1 MAEASFILRGAVG
14 LILLVAAIQKLG
26 ATREFAASIE
36 QVGLPEPAARAIAP
50 ATVLA
55 ELLVGTL
62 LLVSLV
68 DPAFAVVA
76 GLSTTLLAASFVGY
90 GLLSA
95 ARGVQGSCFCFGPSA
110 PVPGGR
116 RLTLIRAFFI
126 LVERRGPGLRFRG
139 QLGHHGGEGRRAE
152 STDAFP
158 DGMTRRRV
166 ALSLALGAAAA
177 VWQVGVAF
185 GAFWFN
191 LDPSSGPP
199 GTTVAGRSVG
209 QGSGTSAASTALPAY
224 LVAQGEHPESG
235 TRLPDVI
242 VDSAG
247 NVTVRFVV
255 PNVPPGAYEV
265 WVHCEPCGPTSG
277 GRTDLP
283 VASFTVTLGPPAT
296 DTEKTSLVDS
306 VQHALPV
313 LGTWAVVSIAA
324 SAWLVALFRRHRRD
338 RSAG

>member
-1 MAEASFILRGAVG
+1 
-14 LILLVAAIQKLG
+14 
-26 ATREFAASIE
+26 
-36 QVGLPEPAARAIAP
+36 
-50 ATVLA
+50 
-55 ELLVGTL
+55 
-62 LLVSLV
+62 
-68 DPAFAVVA
+68 
-76 GLSTTLLAASFVGY
+76 
-90 GLLSA
+90 
-95 ARGVQGSCFCFGPSA
+95 
-110 PVPGGR
+110 
-116 RLTLIRAFFI
+116 
-126 LVERRGPGLRFRG
+126 
-139 QLGHHGGEGRRAE
+139 
-152 STDAFP
+152 
-158 DGMTRRRV
+158 MTRRRV

-247 NVTVRFVV
+247 NATVRFVV

-283 VASFTVTLGPPAT
+283 VAAFTVTLGPPAT
-296 DTEKTSLVDS
+296 DTEKTSLADS

-313 LGTWAVVSIAA
+313 LGPWAVVSIAA